1 MSAHRRSRAA
11 RRAPGTNVSAHARA
25 PARAHT
31 PTPAP
36 APPAKT
42 TAHVAGLHSGFV
54 GDGIPVEP
62 RQSGG
67 CQGRGQGQHQ
77 GGTGR
82 HAAAGVGAGAGRR
95 RGSGR
100 QRACGLAL
108 QDIWRG
114 KAPNRG
120 PDRPLVGAD
129 GTRAAARTLR
139 RTRRSPPR
147 RRPPPSRRAPHPL
160 ASSAPLTS
168 GGQRRPMW
176 GGAGRLG
183 AELCRG

>member
-67 CQGRGQGQHQ
+67 GQGRGRARAVLRAGPRPVQ
-77 GGTGR
+77 GGGR
-82 HAAAGVGAGAGRR
+82 AWPTRDDHHRDGTASALSIKNDSV
-95 RGSGR
+95 
-100 QRACGLAL
+100 QRPCPT
-108 QDIWRG
+108 DNPHCHTDKWPSYRD
-114 KAPNRG
+114 G
-120 PDRPLVGAD
+120 PCDRPVERIG
-129 GTRAAARTLR
+129 
-139 RTRRSPPR
+139 
-147 RRPPPSRRAPHPL
+147 RP
-160 ASSAPLTS
+160 
-168 GGQRRPMW
+168 
-176 GGAGRLG
+176 GGAR
-183 AELCRG
+183 